1 MEAFAQQRTADRAH
15 RLGLC
20 QLACV
25 GRHTITGLLYT
36 SGRQFADW
44 SADYRLFSRDRWD
57 TAELFVPIIQGI
69 LDQSADD
76 GPFVAAMDD
85 TFIHKTGTKIPGTGY
100 GRDPMSPPFQVNL
113 IRGQRFLQLSGI
125 LPPQGLAGPA
135 RAIPIRFEHVPP
147 VPKPPKNASEQDQQ
161 AYRDRKKIENL
172 STRGVQTLHQ
182 VRRELDERHEA
193 GKRRFIVGV
202 DGSYTN
208 KTVLKNLPERT
219 VLVGRIRKDAELFY
233 PPRPEDQAAV
243 GTKKRYG
250 QPAPTPDQLRQDDT
264 VPWQEVTAFAAGK
277 LHAFRVKTLAPIL
290 WKKGGPTLPL
300 RLVVVAPVGYRL
312 RKGSKLLYRQPAFLI
327 CTDPDLPLEQ
337 LLQDYLWRWQIEVNH
352 RDEKQIIGVGEAQ
365 VRSPESVGRQPTF
378 AVASYSTLL
387 LAAAQELQIP
397 ATPTALAPP
406 KWQAGQPR
414 LRLSTQELIRQ
425 LRSEVWDY
433 AINTLCGNSDHFA
446 TTTPSVT
453 KCPESQLP
461 AASALLYAA
470 TG

>member
-1 MEAFAQQRTADRAH
+1 M
-15 RLGLC
+15 
-20 QLACV
+20 
-25 GRHTITGLLYT
+25 
-36 SGRQFADW
+36 
-44 SADYRLFSRDRWD
+44 
-57 TAELFVPIIQGI
+57 
-69 LDQSADD
+69 
-76 GPFVAAMDD
+76 
-85 TFIHKTGTKIPGTGY
+85 
-100 GRDPMSPPFQVNL
+100 
-113 IRGQRFLQLSGI
+113 
-125 LPPQGLAGPA
+125 
-135 RAIPIRFEHVPP
+135 
-147 VPKPPKNASEQDQQ
+147 
-161 AYRDRKKIENL
+161 
-172 STRGVQTLHQ
+172 
-182 VRRELDERHEA
+182 
-193 GKRRFIVGV
+193 GV

-312 RKGSKLLYRQPAFLI
+312 RKGGILLYRQPAFLI

-378 AVASYSTLL
+378 AVASYSILL

-433 AINTLCGNSDHFA
+433 AINMLCGNSDHFA